1 MLVAMLLTACG
12 GGSKNTR
19 PSSRGSSGGGSSSS
33 SRGGY
38 DDIRKSQG
46 SRYRSSSDSVP
57 TDIPDVS
64 KLPEPVP
71 KVEPR
76 SLYGNKSPY
85 SVLGQTYNVLPSPR
99 GYVERGI
106 ASFYGNKF
114 HGYKT
119 SSLEEYDM
127 YQFSGAHKTLPLP
140 SYARVTN
147 LENGKSVVVR
157 INDRGPFHEN
167 RIIDLSFAAA
177 VKIGVWPKGTG
188 LVEVRAIDPTEA
200 NSDRGAPY
208 VNTAPKPAPI
218 TAPPP
223 PTRVAAGA
231 AGAAFA
237 GGSSNAVAA
246 APIGARNAPTPERAL
261 ASRPPSQD
269 IEAPVGA
276 ARPVGTSPAAGGRLV
291 GATPVG
297 DPTSRVTTPVGA
309 SPAGD
314 PTSRVTTLV
323 GASPA
328 GDPRSRQAPIA
339 SRAGSSQGGS
349 VAAADDEGHVPGMT
363 GVSPSDALP
372 PLAGAGTGVAS
383 AGAAGGNAAPRSTP
397 TPAPGPSQGPV
408 TPSVPGKPTIYLQVG
423 AFSDAANA
431 NRVADQLKKAGLG
444 PISVIETPVAGR
456 NVRRV
461 RVGPLADV
469 DTADRV
475 TDQIAGMGLPRPSV
489 AVD

>member
-1 MLVAMLLTACG
+1 MLAPSKRHASILAILLVAMLLTACG
-12 GGSKNTR
+12 GSRNAR
-19 PSSRGSSGGGSSSS
+19 PSSRGGSSPAPSGG
-33 SRGGY
+33 RY

-57 TDIPDVS
+57 TDIPDVN

-127 YQFSGAHKTLPLP
+127 YQFSAAHKTLPLP

-147 LENGKSVVVR
+147 LENGKSVIVR

-188 LVEVRAIDPTEA
+188 LVEVRAIDP
-200 NSDRGAPY
+200 NDPGSDRGAPY

-223 PTRVAAGA
+223 SPQRAVTASVA
-231 AGAAFA
+231 
-237 GGSSNAVAA
+237 
-246 APIGARNAPTPERAL
+246 
-261 ASRPPSQD
+261 
-269 IEAPVGA
+269 
-276 ARPVGTSPAAGGRLV
+276 
-291 GATPVG
+291 ATPV
-297 DPTSRVTTPVGA
+297 PTKPMGANPVPTNPTGTGSVGANPVGDA
-309 SPAGD
+309 S
-314 PTSRVTTLV
+314 V
-323 GASPA
+323 
-328 GDPRSRQAPIA
+328 RQAPIA
-339 SRAGSSQGGS
+339 NRVGSHQDV
-349 VAAADDEGHVPGMT
+349 VADEDGHVPGMT
-363 GVSPSDALP
+363 GVSPSEALP
-372 PLAGAGTGVAS
+372 PLAAAAS
-383 AGAAGGNAAPRSTP
+383 VPAAAGPSPVGTRSSAARPVAVST
-397 TPAPGPSQGPV
+397 QG
-408 TPSVPGKPTIYLQVG
+408 SVPAQAPATASVAGKPSIYLQVG
-423 AFSDAANA
+423 AFSDVVNA
-431 NRVADQLKKAGLG
+431 NRVADQLNRAGLG
-444 PISVIETPVAGR
+444 PVSVVETNIGGR
-456 NVRRV
+456 SVRRV

-475 TDQIAGMGLPRPSV
+475 TDQIAGMGLPRPQV